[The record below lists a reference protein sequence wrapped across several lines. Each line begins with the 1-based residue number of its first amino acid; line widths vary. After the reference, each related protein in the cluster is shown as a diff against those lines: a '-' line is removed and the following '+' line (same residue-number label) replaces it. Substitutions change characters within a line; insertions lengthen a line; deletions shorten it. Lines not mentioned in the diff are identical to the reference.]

1 MIHIYTSATPNGWKA
16 TVTLE
21 ELEIPYK
28 VHAID
33 LSEGEQHTEEFLK
46 MNPNGRIPVLH
57 DDETETTVF
66 ESGAL
71 MLYLAKKYEK
81 LVPKEE
87 RDYWQCLQ
95 WLMFQ
100 MGGIGPM
107 QGQAVVFER
116 YFSKDVPEAKLRYK
130 NETRRLYEVLD
141 KRLSTVDFLAGDYS
155 IADIANWCWV
165 KTHRWARVSV
175 EGLENL
181 QRWIGTIA
189 ERPQVVRGIAI
200 PPPAGTAS
208 KQVRMGSAITSK

>member
-28 VHAID
+28 IHAID

-46 MNPNGRIPVLH
+46 LNPNGRIPVLH

-100 MGGIGPM
+100 M
-107 QGQAVVFER
+107 
-116 YFSKDVPEAKLRYK
+116 
-130 NETRRLYEVLD
+130 EVLD
-141 KRLSTVDFLAGDYS
+141 LCRVRPSSLKGIFRKMSQRQKCAIRTRLEGFMRCWIRDSAQSIFLPATTVSRILPTGVGS
-155 IADIANWCWV
+155 
-165 KTHRWARVSV
+165 KHT
-175 EGLENL
+175 G
-181 QRWIGTIA
+181 G
-189 ERPQVVRGIAI
+189 RGCLWK
-200 PPPAGTAS
+200 G
-208 KQVRMGSAITSK
+208 

>member
-57 DDETETTVF
+57 DDETEMTVF

-71 MLYLAKKYEK
+71 MLYLAKKYGK

-87 RDYWQCLQ
+87 RGYWQCLQ

-116 YFSKDVPEAKLRYK
+116 YFSKDVPEAKMRYK
-130 NETRRLYEVLD
+130 NETRRLY
-141 KRLSTVDFLAGDYS
+141 
-155 IADIANWCWV
+155 
-165 KTHRWARVSV
+165 
-175 EGLENL
+175 
-181 QRWIGTIA
+181 
-189 ERPQVVRGIAI
+189 
-200 PPPAGTAS
+200 
-208 KQVRMGSAITSK
+208 